1 MSFLELF
8 IRTTFIFVFITFVFT
23 AIGLGL
29 ALGNNLLL
37 ILR

>member
-1 MSFLELF
+1 MSFLELL